1 MAEALSM
8 LDDGRAPGQ
17 AAQRS
22 RKPGK
27 SQAQRRWVLPS
38 IAVAIAPLRNLT
50 SRPEQQFLVGDFTD
64 RLVIGLFR
72 SCRGFTFTWVP
83 GERRWTPDLS
93 PPDPS
98 ELKYVVSGSVQPGSS
113 HGMLRAN
120 LRISEP
126 ATADYLWACRQ
137 EFRPEDLISIQTEVT
152 AQISRVL
159 HMLVV
164 HEASRRTFITSDTEL
179 GVTECLARANA
190 AFKGEFRPDLS
201 AEAQKWFLSALARDP
216 CNVEA
221 LVGVALTCQHFASS
235 PWWGDARAAAAAS
248 DFGREAVAIAL
259 EFEPGH
265 ASAKC
270 IQGMLLSAAGRL
282 KEAAS
287 AFRQA
292 LAMDRGLASAH
303 AFGGYNAAL
312 LGEAWET
319 AQAIE
324 RAMHLDRTDRRR
336 SIFFFG
342 GFAELLLGR
351 AHEAIVLLQKSLERN
366 PTHGSAQLFLVAAL
380 SLTGQHCEAASMA
393 DSFRQQYVES
403 PANAFEQFWLSRSAS
418 PVYRA
423 QVYRLF
429 ENIRVLSA
437 A

>member
-1 MAEALSM
+1 MT
-8 LDDGRAPGQ
+8 DDGSATRQ

-22 RKPGK
+22 RKPRK
-27 SQAQRRWVLPS
+27 SQPQWPWLRPS

-50 SRPEQQFLVGDFTD
+50 SHPEQQFLVDDFTD

-83 GERRWTPDLS
+83 GERRWSPDLS
-93 PPDPS
+93 PPNPS

-120 LRISEP
+120 IRISET

-164 HEASRRTFITSDTEL
+164 HEASRRASMTSDTEL

-190 AFKGEFRPDLS
+190 ALKGEFRADLS
-201 AEAQKWFLSALARDP
+201 AEAQKWFLAALARDP

-235 PWWGDARAAAAAS
+235 PWWGDARAAAVAS
-248 DFGREAVAIAL
+248 DFGRETVTIAL

-292 LAMDRGLASAH
+292 LAMDQGLASAH

-324 RAMHLDRTDRRR
+324 RAMRLDRTDRRR
-336 SIFFFG
+336 SIFFFFG

-351 AHEAIVLLQKSLERN
+351 AHEAIVLLQKSQERN

-380 SLTGQHCEAASMA
+380 SLTGQQSKAASMA
-393 DSFRQQYVES
+393 DSFRQQYLES

-418 PVYRA
+418 PAYRA
-423 QVYRLF
+423 QVYPLF
-429 ENIRVLSA
+429 ESIRGLGA
-437 A
+437 AS